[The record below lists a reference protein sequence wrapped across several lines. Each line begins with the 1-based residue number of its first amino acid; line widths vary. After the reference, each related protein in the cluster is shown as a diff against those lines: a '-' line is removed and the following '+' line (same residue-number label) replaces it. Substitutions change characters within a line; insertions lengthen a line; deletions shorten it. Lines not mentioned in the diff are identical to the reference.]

1 MSPFWKEG
9 WLPLYAKKKFFE
21 NRLLT
26 RAQTLKDLIFISIFN
41 RFGSILGAWVR
52 VKPYLCF
59 FYLIG

>member
-26 RAQTLKDLIFISIFN
+26 RAQTLKNLILISISN

-52 VKPYLCF
+52 VKPYL
-59 FYLIG
+59 